1 MWLQSYQC
9 RPDHDLPYR
18 LALGKGI
25 AMKRSHLSGV
35 LLGIMLAAI
44 MAQTALADRPARD
57 PAPPP
62 PGTVISL
69 TSGECPFPVDLLVV
83 ANKEYTLTFAS
94 GAQIVTGQ
102 LSVRATNV
110 TTGSSVDLSVSGP
123 LFTSV
128 GGSTLQLSGSSL
140 LFLPAGAT
148 GANSPGVLWLTRGPV
163 LIDLSGQFL
172 AFRLIAADSSV
183 TDICAALAGT

>member
-1 MWLQSYQC
+1 
-9 RPDHDLPYR
+9 
-18 LALGKGI
+18 
-25 AMKRSHLSGV
+25 MKRSHLSGV
-35 LLGIMLAAI
+35 LLGIIFAAI
-44 MAQTALADRPARD
+44 LAPTALADRPARE

-69 TSGECPFPVDLLVV
+69 TSGECPFPVDLLVLT
-83 ANKEYTLTFAS
+83 NKEYTLTFAS

-110 TTGSSVDLSVSGP
+110 TTGSSVDLNVSGP

-128 GGSTLQLSGSSL
+128 GGSTLLLSGASL

-148 GANSPGVLWLTRGPV
+148 GTGAPGVLWLTRGPV
-163 LIDLSGQFL
+163 LVDLSGQFL
-172 AFRLIAADSSV
+172 TFSLASADASV
-183 TDICAALAGT
+183 TDVCAALAGT

>member
-1 MWLQSYQC
+1 
-9 RPDHDLPYR
+9 
-18 LALGKGI
+18 
-25 AMKRSHLSGV
+25 MKRSHVTGV
-35 LLGIMLAAI
+35 LLGLLLASLL
-44 MAQTALADRPARD
+44 AQTALAGRPDRD

-62 PGTVISL
+62 PGTIISL
-69 TSGECPFPVDLLVV
+69 TSGECPFPVDLLVL

-110 TTGSSVDLSVSGP
+110 TTGGSVDLNVSGP

-128 GGSTLQLSGSSL
+128 AGSTLLLSGSSL

-148 GANSPGVLWLTRGPV
+148 GADSPGVLWLTRGPV
-163 LIDLSGQFL
+163 FVDLSGEFL
-172 AFRLIAADSSV
+172 TFRLNAADASV
-183 TDICAALAGT
+183 TDLCAVLAAP

>member
-1 MWLQSYQC
+1 
-9 RPDHDLPYR
+9 
-18 LALGKGI
+18 
-25 AMKRSHLSGV
+25 MKRSHLSGV
-35 LLGIMLAAI
+35 LLSLLFGSLV
-44 MAQTALADRPARD
+44 AQTALADGPSRD

-69 TSGECPFPVDLLVV
+69 TSGECSFPVDLLVLT
-83 ANKEYTLTFAS
+83 NREYTLTFAS

-110 TTGSSVDLSVSGP
+110 TTGSSVDLNISGP

-148 GANSPGVLWLTRGPV
+148 SANSPGVLWLTRGPV

-172 AFRLIAADSSV
+172 TFRLIAADSSV
-183 TDICAALAGT
+183 TDLCAVLAGS

>member
-1 MWLQSYQC
+1 M
-9 RPDHDLPYR
+9 R
-18 LALGKGI
+18 KGI
-25 AMKRSHLSGV
+25 AMRRSRLSAV
-35 LLGIMLAAI
+35 LLGIVSAAL

-62 PGTVISL
+62 PGTVIPL
-69 TSGECPFPVDLLVV
+69 TSGECPFPVDLLVL
-83 ANKEYTLTFAS
+83 ANKEYTLTFAT

-110 TTGSSVDLSVSGP
+110 STGRSVDVSVSGP

-128 GGSTLQLSGSSL
+128 GGSTLLLSGATL

-148 GANSPGVLWLTRGPV
+148 GPDSPGVLWLTRGPV
-163 LIDLSGQFL
+163 LVHLSGEFL
-172 AFRLIAADSSV
+172 TVELAAAVRSV
-183 TDICAALAGT
+183 TDRCPALARP

>member
-1 MWLQSYQC
+1 MRRS
-9 RPDHDLPYR
+9 R
-18 LALGKGI
+18 LSA
-25 AMKRSHLSGV
+25 V
-35 LLGIMLAAI
+35 LLGIASAAL

-62 PGTVISL
+62 PGTVIPL
-69 TSGECPFPVDLLVV
+69 TSGECPFPVDLLVL

-110 TTGSSVDLSVSGP
+110 TTGGSVDVNVSGP

-128 GGSTLQLSGSSL
+128 GGSTLLLSGATL

-148 GANSPGVLWLTRGPV
+148 GPDSPGVLWLTRGPV
-163 LIDLSGQFL
+163 LVDLSGQFL
-172 AFRLIAADSSV
+172 TVSLAAADASV
-183 TDICAALAGT
+183 TDLCAELAGP